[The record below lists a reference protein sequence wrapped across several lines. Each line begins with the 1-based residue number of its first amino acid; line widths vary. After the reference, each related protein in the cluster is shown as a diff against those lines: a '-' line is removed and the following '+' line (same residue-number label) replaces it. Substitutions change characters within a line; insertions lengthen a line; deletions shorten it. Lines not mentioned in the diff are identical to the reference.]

1 MSEEKQQTPQSS
13 LAGAVIT
20 EEEKLRQAK
29 KAEMKKKYR
38 LMSIALIAIII
49 AAGVFF
55 AKSIWTGWASSSG
68 NRYYYI
74 KGEKVI
80 GLATIENRRYF
91 FDDSGAMQTGW
102 QDIQG
107 STYYFG
113 TDGVMHTGWIE
124 LDGNK
129 HYLAADGK
137 LQRGWQ
143 IIGGS
148 RYYFDS
154 IRGAMQT
161 GWQTVDGNT
170 YYLNS
175 NGIMQTGFQT
185 INGDKY
191 YLGDDGVRYSGWL
204 ELNDHKYYCSI
215 SNNGKLAIGKWTI
228 DGQNYYF
235 DQTGTMATGAV
246 EISANN
252 VYYFDENGCFQY
264 CEVTQ
269 ERISSTWVDERVTF
283 TNRGGG
289 QTWSDYRKLDT
300 PLDGVLSLSGSFS
313 ITEMEYGNCDGQWQL
328 HVRTSNGKW
337 KRIGFF
343 EVKDGK
349 GQFEFVLDDPASFDA
364 YVCTCY
370 ESKKWAG
377 SFRQDLNTVTYRTY
391 DFGSNIKSE

>member
-1 MSEEKQQTPQSS
+1 MIEENKHNQSS
-13 LAGAVIT
+13 LAGVEIN
-20 EEEKLRQAK
+20 EEEKLRQAN
-29 KAEMKKKYR
+29 KAELQQKYR
-38 LMSIALIAIII
+38 MITVALIAVIIV
-49 AAGVFF
+49 AGVIFV
-55 AKSIWTGWASSSG
+55 KSIWTGWGSSNG
-68 NRYYYI
+68 NRCYYI
-74 KGEKVI
+74 KGERVI
-80 GLATIENRRYF
+80 GFANIDNNAYF

-113 TDGVMHTGWIE
+113 ADGVMQTSWIE

-129 HYLAADGK
+129 YYLTAEGK
-137 LQRGWQ
+137 LQTGWQ
-143 IIGGS
+143 TIGDS
-148 RYYFDS
+148 RYYFDPVY
-154 IRGAMQT
+154 GVMQT
-161 GWQTVDGNT
+161 GWQTVNGNT

-191 YLGDDGVRYSGWL
+191 YLGDDGVRHSGWL
-204 ELNDHKYYCSI
+204 ELNNHKYYCSV

-228 DGQNYYF
+228 DGKNYYF
-235 DQTGTMATGAV
+235 DQTGIMTTGAV
-246 EISANN
+246 EISTNH
-252 VYYFDENGCFQY
+252 VYYFDDNGHFQY
-264 CEVTQ
+264 CEITQ
-269 ERISSTWVDERVTF
+269 NNIGSSWVDERVTF
-283 TNRGGG
+283 TSRGGG

-300 PLDGVLSLSGSFS
+300 PIEGVLSLSGEFS